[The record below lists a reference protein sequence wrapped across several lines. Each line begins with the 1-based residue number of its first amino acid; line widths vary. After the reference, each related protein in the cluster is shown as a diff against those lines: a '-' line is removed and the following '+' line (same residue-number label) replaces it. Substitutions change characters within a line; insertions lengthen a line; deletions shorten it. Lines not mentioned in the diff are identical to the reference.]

1 MQDDSTILI
10 FTSTETEPSADV
22 RRTRSG
28 PGDTAQRAAGHAVKV
43 STNVLKSSVLQAYRN
58 CLDIIE
64 TLPENSGGAV
74 LETVTF
80 SLAVNGEGQVGLL
93 STAAKVGAQVGLT
106 FQVRIPLPDNRD
118 GGQSA

>member
-10 FTSTETEPSADV
+10 FTGAEAEPPANG

-28 PGDTAQRAAGHAVKV
+28 IEDFARRTADRAVEV
-43 STNVLKSSVLQAYRN
+43 STNALKGSVLQAYRN
-58 CLDIIE
+58 CLDIIQ
-64 TLPENSGGAV
+64 TLPENSDGAV

-93 STAAKVGAQVGLT
+93 STAAKVGTQVGLT
-106 FQVRIPLPDNRD
+106 FQVRIPPPDKRD
-118 GGQSA
+118 AGQSA

>member
-10 FTSTETEPSADV
+10 FTSTEAEPPAEV

-28 PGDTAQRAAGHAVKV
+28 FDDIPRRAADRAVEV
-43 STNVLKSSVLQAYRN
+43 STNALKSSVLQAYRN

-106 FQVRIPLPDNRD
+106 FQVRIPPPEKRAAA
-118 GGQSA
+118 QSG